1 MTRLLKSALFPLAW
15 AQQASWR
22 TEFSREAS
30 ISDRVEF
37 QTFDF
42 SGEIANVI
50 WCGPQ
55 EESLM
60 VHSTDGSI
68 YWSSDRG
75 SSWHKMREYME
86 SLVTQ
91 SMVGKITQMV

>member
-1 MTRLLKSALFPLAW
+1 MTRLWALLSFTVAQ
-15 AQQASWR
+15 QQASWR
-22 TEFSREAS
+22 TEVSREAS

-37 QTFDF
+37 ETFDF
-42 SGEIANVI
+42 SGEIRDVF
-50 WCGPQ
+50 WCGSTN
-55 EESLM
+55 EELL

-91 SMVGKITQMV
+91 SMVGKISLML